1 MKMKTISLKE
11 IESYIL
17 NLFKERQWNPTQ
29 FIKTEAQAR
38 LFSDACKEFI
48 AKYES
53 QNKSTQH

>member
-11 IESYIL
+11 IESYLL

-38 LFSDACKEFI
+38 LFSDACKELI
-48 AKYES
+48 AKYETKDNTK
-53 QNKSTQH
+53 QY